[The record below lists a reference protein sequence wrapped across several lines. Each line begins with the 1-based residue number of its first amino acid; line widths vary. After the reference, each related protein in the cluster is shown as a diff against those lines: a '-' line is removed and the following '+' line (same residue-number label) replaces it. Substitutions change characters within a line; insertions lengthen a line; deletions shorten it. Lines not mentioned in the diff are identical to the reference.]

1 MSAERL
7 DAKYYGHG
15 ELEKECESFGFQLR
29 VYTGIMEAPGEFM
42 TLVAKREKGD
52 DYAISYP
59 MPDDVDTISGI
70 KTRDSEA
77 AEMAIRQA
85 IRGER

>member
-7 DAKYYGHG
+7 DDKYYGHG
-15 ELEKECESFGFQLR
+15 ELEKECEAFGFQLR
-29 VYTGIMEAPGEFM
+29 VYTGIMEAPGEFL

-59 MPDDVDTISGI
+59 MPDAVDTISGI
-70 KTRDSEA
+70 KTRASEA
-77 AEMAIRQA
+77 AERAVRQA

>member
-1 MSAERL
+1 MSPERL

-15 ELEKECESFGFQLR
+15 ELETECESFGSQLR

-42 TLVAKREKGD
+42 TLVAKRERGD

-59 MPDDVDTISGI
+59 MPDDVDTITGI
-70 KTRDSEA
+70 KSHAFEA
-77 AEMAIRQA
+77 AERAIRQA